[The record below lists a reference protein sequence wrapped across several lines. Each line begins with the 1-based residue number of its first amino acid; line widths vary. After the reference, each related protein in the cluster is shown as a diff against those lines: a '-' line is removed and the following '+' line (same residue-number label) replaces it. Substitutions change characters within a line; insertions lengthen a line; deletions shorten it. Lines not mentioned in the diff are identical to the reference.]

1 MSKIK
6 KHTAFIT
13 PLLSVDLD
21 IDNNAILAFCKQQS
35 KLEGRVKTNV
45 GGWQSK
51 DIQTNNVAYNELLS
65 TITSYANE
73 MANDIGLKDG
83 LRMVNSWININ
94 GYKDY
99 NLVHK
104 HPHSTLSGVYYV
116 SVPENSGKIVFQN
129 PAYED
134 MIYDWTSEKVKDFT
148 AHTSAK
154 WFYEAL
160 VGRLYIFPS
169 WLNHYVESNLNKK
182 EKRISISFN
191 LS

>member
-6 KHTAFIT
+6 KHTAFVT

-21 IDNNAILAFCKQQS
+21 IDNNAILAFCKQQL
-35 KLEGRVKTNV
+35 KLKGRVKTNV

-65 TITSYANE
+65 KITSYANL
-73 MANDIGLKDG
+73 MAAEIGLKDG
-83 LRMVNSWININ
+83 LRMSNSWININ

-104 HPHSTLSGVYYV
+104 HPNSILSGVYYV
-116 SVPENSGKIVFQN
+116 SVPENSGRIVFEN
-129 PAYED
+129 PAYES
-134 MIYDWTSEKVKDFT
+134 MIYDWIPEKVKDFT
-148 AHTSAK
+148 VHTSSK

-169 WLNHYVESNLNKK
+169 WLNHSVESNLNKK

-191 LS
+191 LL

>member
-6 KHTAFIT
+6 KHTAFVA

-35 KLEGRVKTNV
+35 KLKGRVETNV

-104 HPHSTLSGVYYV
+104 HPCST
-116 SVPENSGKIVFQN
+116 
-129 PAYED
+129 
-134 MIYDWTSEKVKDFT
+134 
-148 AHTSAK
+148 
-154 WFYEAL
+154 
-160 VGRLYIFPS
+160 
-169 WLNHYVESNLNKK
+169 
-182 EKRISISFN
+182 
-191 LS
+191 

>member
-1 MSKIK
+1 MDKVNKLS
-6 KHTAFIT
+6 AFVV
-13 PLLSVDLD
+13 PLLSVDLN

-35 KLEGRVKTNV
+35 KLKGRVETNV

-51 DIQTNNVAYNELLS
+51 NIQTNNVVYNELLS
-65 TITSYANE
+65 KITSYANE
-73 MANDIGLKDG
+73 MANDIGLIDG
-83 LRMVNSWININ
+83 LRIDISWININ

-116 SVPENSGKIVFQN
+116 SVPKDSGRIVFEN
-129 PAYED
+129 PACET
-134 MIYDWTSEKVKDFT
+134 MMYDWHLDRIKDLT
-148 AHTSAK
+148 VHTSSK
-154 WFYEAL
+154 WFYETL
-160 VGRLYIFPS
+160 VGRLYVFPG
-169 WLNHYVESNLNKK
+169 WLNHSVEPNLNKK

>member
-1 MSKIK
+1 MDKVQ
-6 KHTAFIT
+6 KHSAFIT
-13 PLLSVDLD
+13 PLLSVDLN
-21 IDNNAILAFCKQQS
+21 IDNNAILKFCKQQS
-35 KLEGRVKTNV
+35 KLKGRVETNV

-94 GYKDY
+94 DY
-99 NLVHK
+99 RDFNEVHK

-116 SVPENSGKIVFQN
+116 SVPENSGKIVFEN
-129 PAYED
+129 PAYES

-148 AHTSAK
+148 IYTSAK
-154 WFYEAL
+154 YFYETL

-169 WLNHYVESNLNKK
+169 WLNHSVESNLNKK

-191 LS
+191 LL

>member
-6 KHTAFIT
+6 KHTTFIT

-35 KLEGRVKTNV
+35 KLEGRVETNV

-51 DIQTNNVAYNELLS
+51 DIQTINVAYNELLS
-65 TITSYANE
+65 KITFYANQ

-83 LRMVNSWININ
+83 LRMGNSWININ

-104 HPHSTLSGVYYV
+104 HPYSILSGVYYV
-116 SVPENSGKIVFQN
+116 SVPKDSGRIVFQN
-129 PAYED
+129 PAYES
-134 MIYDWTSEKVKDFT
+134 MIYDWTPEKVKDFT
-148 AHTSAK
+148 VHTSAK

-169 WLNHYVESNLNKK
+169 WLNHYVESNLNEK

-191 LS
+191 LL